1 MGNSKKAESIT
12 PSITLAITTKAKELS
27 DAGIDVVSFGVGEP
41 DFNTPKHIIDAA
53 IKAMEEGKTKYTS
66 TPGILELR
74 KAICNKFKKDN
85 NLSYTPDQIVVS
97 TGAKQCLANAFMAIL
112 NPEDEVLVPSPYWV
126 SYTELIKLS
135 DGIPVIIEASKESN
149 YKINLELL
157 NKYVT
162 NKTKAIIINSPNN
175 PTGTVYNKKEL
186 EVIAKFAEE
195 KDLIIIS
202 DEIYEKLIYDN
213 EKHISIASISEDSY
227 KRTIVING
235 LSKAYAMTGW
245 RLGYVAADKKI
256 SKLMG
261 SIQSHITSNTNSI
274 TQYAAIAA
282 LNGPE
287 DDQKAMVL
295 EFDKRRNY
303 MLKRISEMK
312 DISCIEPSGAFY
324 VMINIQE
331 FYGKFINGKKINNS
345 VEFSALL
352 LDEEK
357 VAVVPGA
364 GFGAHNYVRLSY
376 ATSMDIIKKG
386 LDRIES
392 FIKKIEK

>member
-1 MGNSKKAESIT
+1 
-12 PSITLAITTKAKELS
+12 
-27 DAGIDVVSFGVGEP
+27 
-41 DFNTPKHIIDAA
+41 
-53 IKAMEEGKTKYTS
+53 
-66 TPGILELR
+66 
-74 KAICNKFKKDN
+74 
-85 NLSYTPDQIVVS
+85 
-97 TGAKQCLANAFMAIL
+97 
-112 NPEDEVLVPSPYWV
+112 
-126 SYTELIKLS
+126 
-135 DGIPVIIEASKESN
+135 
-149 YKINLELL
+149 
-157 NKYVT
+157 
-162 NKTKAIIINSPNN
+162 
-175 PTGTVYNKKEL
+175 
-186 EVIAKFAEE
+186 
-195 KDLIIIS
+195 
-202 DEIYEKLIYDN
+202 
-213 EKHISIASISEDSY
+213 
-227 KRTIVING
+227 
-235 LSKAYAMTGW
+235 MTGW

-282 LNGPE
+282 LNGPD